1 MRSFTSSYGL
11 TVQKFRHLVVQ
22 KFERQKS
29 SSLHFPALLSV
40 LYDTKVQLDRKTKP
54 KKPNQKNQI
63 LKAPDEFS
71 TCLKFLRSCVPFT
84 PSHGLTVRKF
94 RHLTVKK
101 FERQKSS
108 SLDISALL
116 CDATIQLDRKPKRQL
131 EGF

>member
-1 MRSFTSSYGL
+1 MCSFTPSHGL
-11 TVQKFRHLVVQ
+11 TVQKFRHLAVQ

-29 SSLHFPALLSV
+29 SSLHFFSSV
-40 LYDTKVQLDRKTKP
+40 SCVIRYKSTIRQKTQA
-54 KKPNQKNQI
+54 KKKQI
-63 LKAPDEFS
+63 WKAPDEFS

-101 FERQKSS
+101 FERHKSS

-116 CDATIQLDRKPKRQL
+116 YDATIQLDRKPKRQL

>member
-54 KKPNQKNQI
+54 KKPNFKGTGRIFDLFKI
-63 LKAPDEFS
+63 LAFMCS
-71 TCLKFLRSCVPFT
+71 FHTFT
-84 PSHGLTVRKF
+84 WTNRTK
-94 RHLTVKK
+94 
-101 FERQKSS
+101 
-108 SLDISALL
+108 I
-116 CDATIQLDRKPKRQL
+116 
-131 EGF
+131 